1 MIRTS
6 QRDAAAQRGEAGLAR
21 RDALAELIRGYQRD
35 TDAFDEAVAERM
47 GVNRTDLR
55 CLDVL
60 VERAGQG
67 RQLTPKELAEASQLS
82 RSAITTV
89 LDRLAAAGYIRR
101 IRDEDNRRL
110 VRIALTPALIDAVT
124 ELFAPIIGDWAAQ
137 LDSFSD
143 DELDTLIRFF
153 TQAHEHRLGRTA
165 AIREV
170 TLGATAAR
178 EALENGPPDK
188 PQRR

>member
-6 QRDAAAQRGEAGLAR
+6 QGDAAAQRGEAVLAR

-82 RSAITTV
+82 PSAT
-89 LDRLAAAGYIRR
+89 DRVGPPSR
-101 IRDEDNRRL
+101 RRL
-110 VRIALTPALIDAVT
+110 YPADPRPGQPPAGPIASTPALIEAVT
-124 ELFAPIIGDWAAQ
+124 ELFDPIIGEWAAQ

-165 AIREV
+165 AIRE
-170 TLGATAAR
+170 ATR
-178 EALENGPPDK
+178 AL
-188 PQRR
+188 RRHAKGGSGGEPRR

>member
-1 MIRTS
+1 MIRRS
-6 QRDAAAQRGEAGLAR
+6 QGEVTAQRGEAGQAR

-82 RSAITTV
+82 PSAITTV

-101 IRDEDNRRL
+101 VRDEDNRRL
-110 VRIALTPALIDAVT
+110 VRIALTPALIAAVT
-124 ELFAPIIGDWAAQ
+124 ELFAPMIGDWAAQ

-165 AIREV
+165 AIREA
-170 TLGATAAR
+170 TLGATAGR
-178 EALENGPPDK
+178 ERR
-188 PQRR
+188 QRR